1 MDIQLTK
8 KDSKISI
15 LSAALPLLG
24 LVFVIVLFS
33 ALTGGQM
40 LQMKNLSI
48 IINQAFTV
56 CLIAIGGIFV
66 YAHGGMDFS
75 ISGLVCL
82 NCVVTGIMLQNGISP
97 VLAVLTVL
105 AMGILSGTLVGGVS
119 VYLKIPVFLASLAV
133 QYILKGIGESSI
145 QGKVTI
151 YIPAY
156 FSRFFNNWGFRI
168 TVLAAVF
175 LLGWYL
181 FNRTKVGKYQKAIG
195 GNETVAALSG
205 VNTRKYII
213 LSHILL
219 GLCASVASIFSVAK
233 SGAVAANSG
242 AGLEL
247 DVLVALVLGGMP
259 LSGGCRAR
267 IRAAVLGALTVT
279 ALQNGLTLVGVDA
292 SIVEGITGVLFI
304 VCVAFTFVRKPGD
317 IVK

>member
-1 MDIQLTK
+1 MGMQLTK
-8 KDSKISI
+8 KDSKIGI

-40 LQMKNLSI
+40 LQMKNISI

-105 AMGILSGTLVGGVS
+105 AMGIFSGALVGSVS

-156 FSRFFNNWGFRI
+156 FSQFFNNWGFRF
-168 TVLAAVF
+168 TVLAAVSCWDGIC
-175 LLGWYL
+175 LTARRW
-181 FNRTKVGKYQKAIG
+181 
-195 GNETVAALSG
+195 GN
-205 VNTRKYII
+205 
-213 LSHILL
+213 
-219 GLCASVASIFSVAK
+219 
-233 SGAVAANSG
+233 
-242 AGLEL
+242 
-247 DVLVALVLGGMP
+247 
-259 LSGGCRAR
+259 
-267 IRAAVLGALTVT
+267 IRRPSAEMRRW
-279 ALQNGLTLVGVDA
+279 Q
-292 SIVEGITGVLFI
+292 
-304 VCVAFTFVRKPGD
+304 P
-317 IVK
+317 

>member
-1 MDIQLTK
+1 MGMQFTK
-8 KDSKISI
+8 KDSKNSI
-15 LSAALPLLG
+15 LSAVLPLLG
-24 LVFVIVLFS
+24 LVFVVILFS
-33 ALTGGQM
+33 ALTGGKM
-40 LQMKNLSI
+40 LQVKNISM

-82 NCVVTGIMLQNGISP
+82 NCVVAGTMLQMDLSP
-97 VLAVLTVL
+97 VLVVLTVL
-105 AMGILSGTLVGGVS
+105 TMGVLSGALVGSVS
-119 VYLKIPVFLASLAV
+119 VYLRIPVFLASLAV
-133 QYILKGIGESSI
+133 QYILKGIGESSVA
-145 QGKVTI
+145 GKITI

-156 FSRFFNNWGFRI
+156 FSRFFNNWAFRI
-168 TVLAAVF
+168 TVLAVIF
-175 LLGWYL
+175 LVGWYL

-213 LSHILL
+213 LSHVLL
-219 GLCASVASIFSVAK
+219 GICASIASIFSVAK

-259 LSGGCRAR
+259 LSGGNRAR
-267 IRAAVLGALTVT
+267 IRAAVIGALTVT

-292 SIVEGITGVLFI
+292 SIVEGITGALFI
-304 VCVAFTFVRKPGD
+304 ICVAFTFVRKPGD

>member
-97 VLAVLTVL
+97 VLA
-105 AMGILSGTLVGGVS
+105 
-119 VYLKIPVFLASLAV
+119 
-133 QYILKGIGESSI
+133 
-145 QGKVTI
+145 
-151 YIPAY
+151 
-156 FSRFFNNWGFRI
+156 
-168 TVLAAVF
+168 VLAAVF

>member
-1 MDIQLTK
+1 MQFIR
-8 KDSKISI
+8 KDSKSSI
-15 LSAALPLLG
+15 LSAVLPLLG
-24 LVFVIVLFS
+24 LLFVIVLFS

-40 LQMKNLSI
+40 LQVKNMSM

-82 NCVVTGIMLQNGISP
+82 DCVVAGTMLQMGIAP
-97 VLAVLTVL
+97 VFVVITVL
-105 AMGILSGTLVGGVS
+105 AMGILSGALVGSVS
-119 VYLKIPVFLASLAV
+119 VYLRIPVFLASLAV
-133 QYILKGIGESSI
+133 QYILKGIGESSVA
-145 QGKVTI
+145 GKITI

-156 FSRFFNNWGFRI
+156 FSRFFNNWAFRI
-168 TVLAAVF
+168 TVLFLVF
-175 LLGWYL
+175 CLGWYL
-181 FNRTKVGKYQKAIG
+181 FNRTKLGKYQKAIG

-205 VNTRKYII
+205 VNTRRYII
-213 LSHILL
+213 LSHVIL
-219 GLCASVASIFSVAK
+219 GICASIAAVFSVAR

-259 LSGGCRAR
+259 LSGGSRAR
-267 IRAAVLGALTVT
+267 IRAAVIGALTVT
-279 ALQNGLTLVGVDA
+279 ALQNGLTLVGVEA